1 MRSLDQ
7 YFAPTA
13 APMDVVAMDASP
25 RLSSS
30 LSSLQPQSPLCF
42 DTAFAA
48 RVGLHANT
56 DLHRVSK
63 VIRNWLP
70 LASEMAL
77 WVADM
82 PMLDRLLAKL
92 ESDVETL
99 SVLAGTSSADKS
111 AIDVAVAQLSRTA
124 AQLDRFLRDA
134 ASHACGSLAS

>member
-7 YFAPTA
+7 HFAQMTIPSTVA
-13 APMDVVAMDASP
+13 AMEASSRRSTSLHQTPALSFDA
-25 RLSSS
+25 
-30 LSSLQPQSPLCF
+30 
-42 DTAFAA
+42 AFAA
-48 RVGLHANT
+48 RVGLHAHP

-82 PMLDRLLAKL
+82 PTLDRLLAKL
-92 ESDVETL
+92 ELDVESL
-99 SVLAGTSSADKS
+99 SALAAAPGVDTP
-111 AIDVAVAQLSRTA
+111 AINAAVAQLSRTA
-124 AQLDRFLRDA
+124 EQLDAFLRDA